1 MRTARRMLAVA
12 VIVLVAAIPAGA
24 LRLSCAWNSCA
35 GVAGA
40 GTAKVPFCSLPGDIK
55 TLVAAG
61 FYQGRSPDVLGVT
74 GGGTS
79 VVADAGRGL
88 AVPWPSVSSVAST
101 RVPIVMAGVGLDPH
115 APDPD
120 EMQLDQVAP
129 TISDAIGFRRPNPDV
144 RAGTSLLAVASGDAP
159 RLVLEVAWKGV
170 GSDDLGSAF
179 QRAPY
184 LRGRFRSGIGT
195 LNGTTGSLPVDPAA
209 TLTTIG
215 TGGPPSQHGITG
227 ASVRNADGDLVPVWS
242 SGAPTSVIAAL
253 PDDYVYK
260 MRHAPL
266 IGLVATSGTDRGIIG
281 KGWYPG
287 VEADAVAIAQGTDEQ
302 VRALTRMVSTQG
314 FGADRVPDI
323 LALVASGTVD
333 QLDAQLRAAVKL
345 AARASNGS
353 LMVVVAGTGS
363 VTSHDPS
370 SAPPTGADDL
380 IRQVDAGSNVDGA
393 LVEGSVA
400 GGLFLDRDVMTKAGV
415 TGQVAQQALA
425 GLEDG
430 SGEPLMAD
438 AFQGFAVSFGRYC

>member
-1 MRTARRMLAVA
+1 MRTPRRMLAVA
-12 VIVLVAAIPAGA
+12 LLVLVTAVPAAA
-24 LRLSCAWNSCA
+24 LRLSCAWNSCS
-35 GVAGA
+35 GVVGA

-55 TLVAAG
+55 TLLAAG

-74 GGGTS
+74 EGETS
-79 VVADAGRGL
+79 VVSDAGGGIS
-88 AVPWPSVSSVAST
+88 VPWPSVSSAAST
-101 RVPIVMAGVGLDPH
+101 RVPIVMSGVGLDPD

-120 EMQLDQVAP
+120 EMQLDQIAP
-129 TISDAIGFRRPNPDV
+129 TISDVIGFRRTHPEV
-144 RAGTSLLAVASGDAP
+144 RAGTSLLAVASGETP

-179 QRAPY
+179 RRAPY
-184 LRGRFRSGIGT
+184 LQELIRSGIGT

-227 ASVRNADGDLVPVWS
+227 ASIRNQDGKLVPAWG

-253 PDDYVYK
+253 PEDYVVK
-260 MRHAPL
+260 MRQVPV
-266 IGLVATSGTDRGIIG
+266 IGLVATSGSDRGIIG
-281 KGWYPG
+281 KDWYPG
-287 VEADAVAIAQGTDEQ
+287 VEADAVAIAPGTDGQ
-302 VRALTRMVSTQG
+302 VRALARMLSTHG

-323 LALVASGTVD
+323 LALVASGAVP
-333 QLDAQLRAAVKL
+333 QLDTQLRAAVEL
-345 AARASNGS
+345 ADRASGGS

-363 VTSHDPS
+363 VASLSPS
-370 SAPPTGADDL
+370 SAPPVGADDVA
-380 IRQVDAGSNVDGA
+380 RQVDAGSNVDGT

-415 TGQVAQQALA
+415 TGQVAQLALA
-425 GLEDG
+425 GLDDV

-438 AFQGFAVSFGRYC
+438 TFQGFAVSFGRYC